1 MKNETKSRG
10 ESGKEEKQFRRE
22 WREIANRVFFPGE
35 ENLKSIFVEQ
45 EVPGNFQPKH
55 IRIWL
60 S

>member
-1 MKNETKSRG
+1 MKNRTKSRG

-45 EVPGNFQPKH
+45 EVPGNFQIKLFKL
-55 IRIWL
+55 WL
-60 S
+60 

>member
-1 MKNETKSRG
+1 MKKETKSRG

-22 WREIANRVFFPGE
+22 WREIANMVFFPGE